1 MEEPKLIIIHET
13 ILGSILTDVVTLSTM
28 LGVLWIN
35 YTYIGNTIPL
45 QIFITV
51 TLFLFALRIGS
62 PSTTTLR
69 GKKDIIKFL
78 KQYDK

>member
-51 TLFLFALRIGS
+51 TLFLFVLRIGS